1 MRSVARSGDVRIYQ
15 SERYRLRRKTYG
27 LGWTFR
33 QREPHLETCVPRS
46 RTDLNSSPVLLHN
59 SLNRVETESC
69 ALSDSFGCEKR
80 LKDVGLDLGRNS
92 RTVIADL
99 NHNATVVAI
108 SSNSKLPLSAHRVD
122 GIIDEVG
129 PNLIEFAAK

>member
-1 MRSVARSGDVRIYQ
+1 
-15 SERYRLRRKTYG
+15 
-27 LGWTFR
+27 
-33 QREPHLETCVPRS
+33 HLETRVPGS
-46 RTDLNSSPVLLHN
+46 RTDLNSPPVLLHN

-69 ALSDSFGCEKR
+69 ALSDSFGCEER

-99 NHNATVVAI
+99 NHNTTVVAI
-108 SSNSKLPLSAHRVD
+108 SSNSKLSLSAHRVD

-129 PNLIEFAAK
+129 PNLIEFAPKLINQKRDSLVVAPQLHSAPDLV